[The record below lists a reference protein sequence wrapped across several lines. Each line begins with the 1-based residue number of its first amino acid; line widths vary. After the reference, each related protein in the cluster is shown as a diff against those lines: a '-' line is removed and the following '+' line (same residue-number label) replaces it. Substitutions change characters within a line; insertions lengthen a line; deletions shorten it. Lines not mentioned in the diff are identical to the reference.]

1 MNIELGKFN
10 QLKVV
15 KFVDFGLYLDGGDDG
30 EILLPLRY
38 VPEGVKEG
46 DVLNVFLYLDNEE
59 RLVATTQTPLV
70 QVGEFAFLEVN
81 WVNQYGAFL
90 NWGLMKDLFVPFR
103 EQKMRMVQGKS
114 YIVYCYQDKESYRL
128 MASAKVNKFLSN
140 EMPPYQEGQ
149 EVDILIWQKTD
160 LGFKAIVENKFAA
173 LLYDSEIFQPLHT
186 GMRLKAFVKQVR
198 EDGKIDLIL
207 QQAGPRKVDDFAE
220 TLLKYIR
227 DHKGFTSFNDKSDA
241 EDIYQEFGVSKKTF
255 KKAVGELYK
264 MRLVSLQPDG
274 ISLNIKH

>member
-1 MNIELGKFN
+1 MYIELGKFN

-173 LLYDSEIFQPLHT
+173 LLYDSEIFQPLRT

-220 TLLKYIR
+220 TLLQYIR
-227 DHKGFTSFNDKSDA
+227 DHNGFTSFNDKSDA
-241 EDIYQEFGVSKKTF
+241 EEIYNTFGVSKKTF

-264 MRLVSLQPDG
+264 MRLISLQPNG
-274 ISLNIKH
+274 ISINIED

>member
-1 MNIELGKFN
+1 MSVQLGKYN
-10 QLKVV
+10 QLAVV

-30 EILLPLRY
+30 EILLPKRY
-38 VPEGVKEG
+38 IPEGTKEG
-46 DVLNVFLYLDNEE
+46 DLLNVFLYLDNEE
-59 RLVATTQTPLV
+59 RLVATTQTPLI
-70 QVGEFAFLEVN
+70 QVGEFGYLEVS

-114 YIVYCYQDKESYRL
+114 YIVYCYQDEESFRL
-128 MASAKVNKFLSN
+128 MASAKVDKFLSK
-140 EMPPYQEGQ
+140 ERPPYEAG
-149 EVDILIWQKTD
+149 ELVNILIWQKTE
-160 LGFKAIVENKFAA
+160 LGFKAIVENKYAA
-173 LLYDSEIFQPLHT
+173 LLYDSEIFQPLRS

-207 QQAGPRKVDDFAE
+207 QKAGPRKVDDFAE

-241 EDIYQEFGVSKKTF
+241 EEIYETFGVSKKTF

-264 MRLVSLQPDG
+264 MRLISLQPNG
-274 ISLNIKH
+274 ISLNIED

>member
-1 MNIELGKFN
+1 MNIELGRFN

-46 DVLNVFLYLDNEE
+46 DELNVFLYLDNEE

-70 QVGEFAFLEVN
+70 QVGEFAFLEVS
-81 WVNQYGAFL
+81 WVNKYGAFL

-114 YIVYCYQDKESYRL
+114 YIVYCFQDKESFRL
-128 MASAKVNKFLSN
+128 MASAKVDKFLSK

-160 LGFKAIVENKFAA
+160 LGFKAIVENQFAA
-173 LLYDSEIFQPLHT
+173 LLYNSEIFQPLRT

-227 DHKGFTSFNDKSDA
+227 DHNGFTSFNDKSDA
-241 EDIYQEFGVSKKTF
+241 EEIYNTFGVSKKTF

-264 MRLVSLQPDG
+264 MRLIKLQENG
-274 ISLNIKH
+274 ISILN